1 MFEWLK
7 YSNSHRIDV
16 CYIYLDPMGSISSSI
31 FTIHRLSGSD
41 SWRDIALTQLPAWK
55 TSEIKGQIAK
65 TKCLLRLDHL
75 KSQAIIYHATRNQ
88 KEIILRFLQFVVR
101 LHLLSW
107 WTFYSYLS
115 IPNVYHTGM
124 SCFVGLTPHS
134 QLAPELQLV
143 GNKHA
148 RVFH

>member
-1 MFEWLK
+1 M
-7 YSNSHRIDV
+7 N
-16 CYIYLDPMGSISSSI
+16 PMGSISSSI

-75 KSQAIIYHATRNQ
+75 KSQVIIYHATRNQ
-88 KEIILRFLQFVVR
+88 KQNLRFLQFLV
-101 LHLLSW
+101 HLLSW
-107 WTFYSYLS
+107 WTFYSYLR

-143 GNKHA
+143 GNKHV